1 MSAPSWKRVRT
12 LESFF
17 ASTRSPSQAEVLQN
31 HTEVSSTDGEQNKAK
46 EVTDESSERKTTS
59 ARSFQT
65 RWLRDHTWLRF
76 ENGVMFCHFCRKS
89 KKTNAFGSTGCSNFR
104 TSTLRRHKDC
114 KDHEDALHEEAMQDT
129 FMPQC
134 YVTRCYFIKCLNL

>member
-17 ASTRSPSQAEVLQN
+17 ASTQSPSQAEVLQN
-31 HTEVSSTDGEQNKAK
+31 DTEVSSTDGEQNKAK
-46 EVTDESSERKTTS
+46 EVTDKSSERKTTS

-76 ENGVMFCHFCRKS
+76 ENGAMFCHFCRKS
-89 KKTNAFGSTGCSNFR
+89 KKTNPFGSAGCSNFR
-104 TSTLRRHKDC
+104 PSEMKNVPPRITQRDKLTLSIQIL
-114 KDHEDALHEEAMQDT
+114 AQTLH
-129 FMPQC
+129 
-134 YVTRCYFIKCLNL
+134 L

>member
-1 MSAPSWKRVRT
+1 MSAPSRKRVRT

-31 HTEVSSTDGEQNKAK
+31 DTEVSSTDGEQNKAK

-65 RWLRDHTWLRF
+65 RWLRDHTY
-76 ENGVMFCHFCRKS
+76 H
-89 KKTNAFGSTGCSNFR
+89 GCALKMERCFAIFAANRRRQIHLDQQAVQISEHELFR
-104 TSTLRRHKDC
+104 G
-114 KDHEDALHEEAMQDT
+114 
-129 FMPQC
+129 
-134 YVTRCYFIKCLNL
+134 IKIARIS